1 MDVGDQRRGMVFG
14 VAAYGLWGAFPLYF
28 PLLKPAS
35 ALEILAHRIVWSLV
49 AVTIVLLALPAMR
62 GPRPSRQSVLRLM
75 VAGCAVSVNWGTY
88 IWAVNHHHTLE
99 TSLGYFINPLVT
111 VTLGVVLLRE
121 RLRRVQWIAVGLGA
135 VAVAVIAFAYGR
147 PPWIALT
154 LAATFGTYGLVKK
167 QATVSAPVGLFIET
181 ATVALPAAVTIAVIG
196 AQGNETFAS
205 HTTWHTLAM
214 MSSGIATIIPLLL
227 FAGAAKRLPLV
238 TLGLLQY
245 LAPVLQLLVGV
256 LIQHEPLPA
265 SRLVGFI
272 LVWVALAVLTVDG
285 WRNRP
290 RGVTADAA
298 VEPPAVLAPEV
309 SAAR

>member
-1 MDVGDQRRGMVFG
+1 MGDQRRGMVFG

>member
-1 MDVGDQRRGMVFG
+1 MVFG
-14 VAAYGLWGAFPLYF
+14 IAAYGLWGAFPLYF

-35 ALEILAHRIVWSLV
+35 ALEILAHRILWSLI
-49 AVTIVLLALPAMR
+49 AVTLVLAALPALR
-62 GPRPSRQSVLRLM
+62 GSRPSRQSVLRLM
-75 VAGCAVSVNWGTY
+75 VAGVAVSVNWGTY

-135 VAVAVIAFAYGR
+135 VAVAVITIDYGR

-167 QATVSAPVGLFIET
+167 QATVSAPVGLFVET
-181 ATVALPAAVTIAVIG
+181 ATVAVPALVTIVVIG
-196 AQGNETFAS
+196 AQGNATFAS

-214 MSSGIATIIPLLL
+214 MSSGIATIVPLLL

-245 LAPVLQLLVGV
+245 LAPVLQLLVGTLV
-256 LIQHEPLPA
+256 QHESLPA
-265 SRLVGFI
+265 SRLVGFV
-272 LVWVALAVLTVDG
+272 LVWIALAVLTVDG

-290 RGVTADAA
+290 RGVPTAEARD
-298 VEPPAVLAPEV
+298 VPAVLEPEV
-309 SAAR
+309 STAR